1 MVNILRKKSKLF
13 FINGTILTLTALLMR
28 FATLIF
34 NIYISNQIGSEAV
47 GIFSLVMAVYFFFI
61 TVATSGLN
69 IAVTV
74 IVSEK
79 FAINKEKAGIKAIR
93 TCIFFSLLLGILA
106 GGLILLFSDFITNK
120 YLHNIVSSKPLFF
133 IAIGLPFIAMSS
145 CITSYFASVR
155 KAYKNAITQIFEFV
169 IKIIATIILLKIN
182 ITKGVEYICISL
194 ILADVISEIC
204 SFTLIFI
211 LYIIDI
217 KIKKLNDVRSFGQRI
232 NIVKIAFPVAL
243 TSYIRSGLS
252 TLKQLIIPTQLEKSG
267 LSCKSS
273 LSKYGIINGMVMPI
287 INFPTVLINSYSM
300 LLIPEFSTYLAQK
313 NYKAINYISNK
324 IFKFT
329 CAFSVCICSIFMIF
343 SNELGLAIYNN
354 IETGY
359 YFKILSPLIFFMYM
373 DNIID
378 SILKGMN
385 KQFSVMCCN
394 ILDLTV
400 TIIFIYFF
408 LPIYG
413 IKGYIIS
420 IFISELL
427 NFSISLFQMI
437 KYAKLKINFI
447 DWIVIPIICSIISH
461 FIITVFNFNFV
472 SLINNLIMNIV
483 LFILCYILL
492 LMVIQLCF
500 YRKLLQENVI
510 FCRKN

>member
-1 MVNILRKKSKLF
+1 
-13 FINGTILTLTALLMR
+13 MR

-34 NIYISNQIGSEAV
+34 NVYISNQIGSEAL
-47 GIFSLVMAVYFFFI
+47 GIFSLVMAVYLFFI
-61 TVATSGLN
+61 TISTSGLN

-79 FAINKEKAGIKAIR
+79 FALNKEKTGIKAIR
-93 TCIFFSLLLGILA
+93 TCIFFSFLLGIFA
-106 GGLILLFSDFITNK
+106 GVLILLFSNFITYK
-120 YLHNIVSSKPLFF
+120 CLHNMVSSKPLFY

-145 CITSYFASVR
+145 CITSYFTSVR
-155 KAYKNAITQIFEFV
+155 KAYKNAITQIFEFI
-169 IKIIATIILLKIN
+169 IKIIMTIVLLKIN
-182 ITKGVEYICISL
+182 ISKGVEYICISL

-204 SFTLIFI
+204 SFSLIFI

-217 KIKKLNDVRSFGQRI
+217 KLKKLDNVRSFGQRI

-273 LSKYGIINGMVMPI
+273 LSKYGIVNGMVMPI

-300 LLIPEFSTYLAQK
+300 LLIPEFSTYVAQK
-313 NYKAINYISNK
+313 NYKSINFISNK

-343 SNELGLAIYNN
+343 SNDLGIAIYNN
-354 IETGY
+354 IEVGY
-359 YFKILSPLIFFMYM
+359 YFKILAPLIFFMYM

-394 ILDLTV
+394 ILDLSIT
-400 TIIFIYFF
+400 TCFIYFF

-413 IKGYIIS
+413 IKGYIMS

-427 NFSISLFQMI
+427 NFSISFFQMI
-437 KYAKLKINFI
+437 KYCKLKINFV
-447 DWIVIPIICSIISH
+447 DWMLTPLICSTLSYLCINIFH
-461 FIITVFNFNFV
+461 FNFV
-472 SLINNLIMNIV
+472 NLNINLVANILLFLIIY
-483 LFILCYILL
+483 ILCFFIR
-492 LMVIQLCF
+492 F
-500 YRKLLQENVI
+500 
-510 FCRKN
+510 FCLFLSKKN

>member
-1 MVNILRKKSKLF
+1 MK
-13 FINGTILTLTALLMR
+13 
-28 FATLIF
+28 FATLVF

-47 GIFSLVMAVYFFFI
+47 GIFSLVMAVYLFFI

-79 FAINKEKAGIKAIR
+79 FAINKEKLGIKAIR
-93 TCIFFSLLLGILA
+93 TCIFFSLLLGILS

-120 YLHNIVSSKPLFF
+120 CLHNMVSPKPLFF

-145 CITSYFASVR
+145 CITSYFTSVR
-155 KAYKNAITQIFEFV
+155 KAYKNAITQVFEFV

-182 ITKGVEYICISL
+182 ISKGVEYICISL

-204 SFTLIFI
+204 SFSLIFV
-211 LYIIDI
+211 LYIVDI
-217 KIKKLNDVRSFGQRI
+217 KLKKLNDVRSFGQRI

-300 LLIPEFSTYLAQK
+300 LLIPEFSTYVAQK
-313 NYKAINYISNK
+313 NYKSINFISNK

-329 CAFSVCICSIFMIF
+329 CAFSVCICSIFMFF
-343 SNELGLAIYNN
+343 SNDLGIAIYNN
-354 IETGY
+354 IEVGY
-359 YFKILSPLIFFMYM
+359 YFKILAPLIFFMYM

-394 ILDLTV
+394 ILDLSIT
-400 TIIFIYFF
+400 TCFIYFF
-408 LPIYG
+408 LPVYG
-413 IKGYIIS
+413 IKGYIMS

-437 KYAKLKINFI
+437 KYSKLKINFI
-447 DWIVIPIICSIISH
+447 DWVCIPLLCSLSSY
-461 FIITVFNFNFV
+461 FIINIVHLNFV
-472 SLINNLIMNIV
+472 NLVTNLFANVI
-483 LFILCYILL
+483 LFIIIYI
-492 LMVIQLCF
+492 C
-500 YRKLLQENVI
+500 I
-510 FCRKN
+510 FSIFNLYKWKKK

>member
-13 FINGTILTLTALLMR
+13 FINGTILTITALLMK

-47 GIFSLVMAVYFFFI
+47 GIFSLVMAVYLFFI

-79 FAINKEKAGIKAIR
+79 FALNKEKLGIKAIR

-120 YLHNIVSSKPLFF
+120 CLHNMVSSKPLFF

-145 CITSYFASVR
+145 CITSYFTSIR
-155 KAYKNAITQIFEFV
+155 KAYKNAITQIFEFI
-169 IKIIATIILLKIN
+169 IKIIITIFLLKIN
-182 ITKGVEYICISL
+182 ISKGVEYICISL

-204 SFTLIFI
+204 SFSLIFI

-217 KIKKLNDVRSFGQRI
+217 KLKRLNNVRSFGQRI
-232 NIVKIAFPVAL
+232 NVIKIAFPVAL

-267 LSCKSS
+267 LSCNSA
-273 LSKYGIINGMVMPI
+273 LSKYGVINGMVMPI

-300 LLIPEFSTYLAQK
+300 LLIPEFSAYLAQK

-329 CAFSVCICSIFMIF
+329 CAFSVCVCSIFMIF
-343 SNELGLAIYNN
+343 SNELGLVIYNN
-354 IETGY
+354 VEAGY
-359 YFKILSPLIFFMYM
+359 YFKILAPLIFFIYM

-394 ILDLTV
+394 ILDLSI
-400 TIIFIYFF
+400 TICFIYFF

-413 IKGYIIS
+413 IRGFIMS

-427 NFSISLFQMI
+427 NFAVSFFQMI
-437 KYAKLKINFI
+437 KYSKLEINFV
-447 DWIVIPIICSIISH
+447 DWLLKPLICSSIAYLIISA
-461 FIITVFNFNFV
+461 FNFNFV
-472 SLINNLIMNIV
+472 NLITNLVVNII
-483 LFILCYILL
+483 LFILCYVFIFLL
-492 LMVIQLCF
+492 LTIKIC
-500 YRKLLQENVI
+500 K
-510 FCRKN
+510 K